1 MTVMAPLVGVTLR
14 GLLGRR
20 RTILLALLAGLPVLI
35 ALLIRLSGGR
45 PDADRILDTLVV
57 RTVMPLVA
65 LIIGTAAIGSEIDD
79 GTAVYLMIKPI
90 PRWRIAL
97 SKILVAAGLTA
108 AIVVPAVLLT
118 GLLLGSRNDTTTTL
132 IGFTVACFVGGSCV
146 CRRVRG
152 AQRVHEPGAAARPC
166 LRPDLGGRPV
176 RPARG
181 HQVPVDPPGDAGLA
195 DALGV
200 DVPNDPLAPA
210 VSVVVLAVVLDRRV
224 RARQL
229 EAVAVRDPRRRT
241 DRAAAPVEPT
251 APVRTAGS
259 PPRSGRT
266 PSSPNRKIVPT
277 NRLNRPA
284 TAPIAT

>member
-1 MTVMAPLVGVTLR
+1 MTVMAPLIEVTLR

-35 ALLIRLSGGR
+35 ALLIRISGGR

-65 LIIGTAAIGSEIDD
+65 LIIGTAAVGSEIDD

-108 AIVVPAVLLT
+108 AMVVPAVLLT

-132 IGFTVACFVGGSCV
+132 IGFTVACFVGGS
-146 CRRVRG
+146 
-152 AQRVHEPGAAARPC
+152 AYAAAFVALSTFTSRA
-166 LRPDLGGRPV
+166 LLLGLAYVLIWEGVLSGLLEGTKFLSIRQ
-176 RPARG
+176 ATL
-181 HQVPVDPPGDAGLA
+181 GLA

-210 VSVVVLAVVLDRRV
+210 VSVVVLAVVLIGAFVLASWKLSRFEIRGGD
-224 RARQL
+224 
-229 EAVAVRDPRRRT
+229 
-241 DRAAAPVEPT
+241 
-251 APVRTAGS
+251 
-259 PPRSGRT
+259 
-266 PSSPNRKIVPT
+266 
-277 NRLNRPA
+277 
-284 TAPIAT
+284 